1 MSMTPY
7 PLPEPATSAAQLHAV
22 LDANLRLP
30 PEYRDRLTNHLPM
43 ALHALHRLGAS
54 PQRMQDF
61 YATYARRFQGMKM
74 PATVA
79 ASGVERRDWQALRGQ
94 ADAYPALRACFNDLV
109 ARQGIEATLHL
120 TLPDLLPGVAAAAFH
135 GLIRTAHAVESGH
148 ASELAAALAYWAWR
162 WQAVPAPLVAPT
174 LLGFDTWAARLV
186 REAVG
191 WRSEGPLISIRM
203 DDASRSTVYQALA
216 GALDPAATLEARIA
230 ELAALAVA
238 RYVASPNFTVL
249 HLITGLRALRT
260 LLPWL
265 EQSGDGVQAI
275 LVHNFVAAYLAARVA
290 PLDQPPVARPATWAD
305 VTEAAVES
313 DDDHVI
319 KLVDACRAEAA
330 VYGETDYLR
339 AAALATERSIT

>member
-1 MSMTPY
+1 MAPT
-7 PLPEPATSAAQLHAV
+7 PATSTAQLHAM

-30 PEYRDRLTNHLPM
+30 PEYRDQLTNHLPM

-61 YATYARRFQGMKM
+61 YTAYARRFQGMEM
-74 PATVA
+74 PTTVA

-94 ADAYPALRACFNDLV
+94 AGAYPALLACFNDLL
-109 ARQGIEATLHL
+109 ASQGVEAALRL

-135 GLIRTAHAVESGH
+135 GLIRAAHAAEAGH
-148 ASELAAALAYWAWR
+148 AGELAAGLAYWAWR
-162 WQAVPAPLVAPT
+162 WQALPTPPVAST
-174 LLGFDTWAARLV
+174 QLDFDTWAARLV
-186 REAVG
+186 RVSVG

-203 DDASRSTVYQALA
+203 DDASRSTVYQDLA
-216 GALDPAATLEARIA
+216 GALVPAATLEARIA

-249 HLITGLRALRT
+249 HMITGLRALRT

-265 EQSGDGVQAI
+265 EQPDGGVQAI
-275 LVHNFVAAYLAARVA
+275 LVHNFVAAYLAARVV
-290 PLDQPPVARPATWAD
+290 PLDQPPVARPATWAH
-305 VTEAAVES
+305 VTEAAMRS

-339 AAALATERSIT
+339 AAALATEPGKL